1 MHIMHTIHVH
11 VCITNCPDSIGKI
24 GHGLDKQ
31 SLGYIINCKSY
42 GRNFL
47 FATSK
52 FFGRFRNEVPKVK
65 YCHELTKRN
74 FSQSSLKKVN
84 TTFSLIQ
91 LQWQGIKV
99 WKGSVAC
106 LETITIEILRMQF
119 WLFFSPKLLI
129 FIDSKK
135 FGQSKLP
142 PIILEQINSTTKLC
156 LMRICKSLFQILIW

>member
-1 MHIMHTIHVH
+1 MCNKPIKLKILAKPVHATLPVIEGQKMHIMHTIHVH

-31 SLGYIINCKSY
+31 SLSYIINCKSY
-42 GRNFL
+42 GRNLL

-52 FFGRFRNEVPKVK
+52 FFGRFCNEVPKVK

-91 LQWQGIKV
+91 LQ
-99 WKGSVAC
+99 
-106 LETITIEILRMQF
+106 
-119 WLFFSPKLLI
+119 
-129 FIDSKK
+129 
-135 FGQSKLP
+135 
-142 PIILEQINSTTKLC
+142 
-156 LMRICKSLFQILIW
+156 